1 VALVVLRRSATLPPE
16 PGLVDHGSD
25 RLLRGC
31 RAVPIVVH
39 VVATTPEGDIRQTYE
54 TIWDHVDAHQIRHA
68 RGCRSHLAYLVGD
81 AFHTADV
88 WESREDL
95 DAYLA
100 TFGPI
105 ADELGVELAGPPE
118 VGELLDVVVPPP

>member
-1 VALVVLRRSATLPPE
+1 
-16 PGLVDHGSD
+16 
-25 RLLRGC
+25 
-31 RAVPIVVH
+31 VPIVVH

-54 TIWDHVDAHQIRHA
+54 TIWDHVDAHQIRHP
-68 RGCRSHLAYLVGD
+68 RGRRSHLAHLVGD
-81 AFHTADV
+81 ALHTADV